1 MSETKPRKVVG
12 RSVAIGLAIVCV
24 ILIAGIGG
32 ALAYYTMKINDKDA
46 EIASVS
52 AQLAATTNNITK
64 LMNEK
69 SQLQTCLDENTT
81 LLALT
86 QDWLNDNVT
95 LYETQITGAYSQ
107 ITNLEN
113 QVANLNSQIQT
124 LNSQIANLQAPKL
137 IKVNL
142 RADDSRPWLQT
153 PYLHVYG
160 EIVNVGS
167 NTARNCK
174 LHVVAYQGSVVAID
188 TYITM
193 TNINGES
200 WISVDS
206 SVYYSGSSLTSSSIT
221 AQWTT

>member
-1 MSETKPRKVVG
+1 LGETKPRKVIG
-12 RSVAIGLAIVCV
+12 KSVVIGLGIVCFLLV
-24 ILIAGIGG
+24 VGIGG
-32 ALAYYTMKINDKDA
+32 AMAYYTMKVNDKDN
-46 EIASVS
+46 EIA
-52 AQLAATTNNITK
+52 QLTTATGLLNNNITK